1 MVALSSCTG
10 LGLGVTTLKWR
21 GLSVGL
27 IASSGSAN
35 FTEFDTSRKLTTN
48 QEKQTMSSAAST
60 PSTPPGTS
68 TASTR
73 KACDPCRASKA
84 RCEPEPDDASG
95 ACQRCR
101 KTGRMCVFGERSRR
115 RKRLKVESGDEAVG
129 GGSGGNEEE
138 SKVERLE
145 RKVYFLEARLG
156 VTGEGRED
164 GTCNRLFH
172 LRAACSKTYDDI

>member
-1 MVALSSCTG
+1 
-10 LGLGVTTLKWR
+10 
-21 GLSVGL
+21 
-27 IASSGSAN
+27 
-35 FTEFDTSRKLTTN
+35 
-48 QEKQTMSSAAST
+48 MSSAAST
-60 PSTPPGTS
+60 PSTPPGTTS

-84 RCEPEPDDASG
+84 RCEPDPDDGGG

-115 RKRLKVESGDEAVG
+115 RKRLKVESGDEAAG
-129 GGSGGNEEE
+129 SGSGGKEGEE

-156 VTGEGRED
+156 VTGETRED
-164 GTCNRLFH
+164 GMCSAINPSRRARRL
-172 LRAACSKTYDDI
+172 TVI